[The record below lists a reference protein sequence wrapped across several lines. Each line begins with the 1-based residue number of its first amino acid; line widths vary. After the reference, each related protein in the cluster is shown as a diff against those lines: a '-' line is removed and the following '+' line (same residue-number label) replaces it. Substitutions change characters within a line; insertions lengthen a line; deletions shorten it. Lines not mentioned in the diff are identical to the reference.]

1 MLKKLMYSVSAII
14 VLIWGKYLLGEDLI
28 LLLQWWAI
36 IMCLGLIFM
45 PLTNLL
51 FSSFADKGILF
62 SKTIGIAC
70 SGYIMWLFSS
80 LHILKFN
87 ERSCLI
93 TVVITLLINVT
104 IILVP
109 WLRAKIKHNGRTL
122 IKSLF
127 QGYGREN
134 IEVILTEEI
143 LFLAIFIFFVYVR
156 GFNPEIFGTTE
167 KFMDYGFMTTIAR
180 SDYMPPQDFWLSGTA
195 LNYYYVGQFMATFLS
210 KLSFVGTSVGYNLML
225 MMIGAFTVMLPYSL
239 AYNMILYY
247 RRDRKQKK
255 GILPAASGVLAGAA
269 VCIAGNMHYPIYKW
283 LVPAYQ
289 KYILKATELYSYW
302 FPAATRYI
310 GYNPDT
316 TDKTIHE
323 FPAYSFV
330 LGDLHAHVI
339 NILFVLTLLGIL
351 LGWLHKRPKINDE
364 RPSLKKEIFNPFIL
378 MLGLLIGL
386 FHTTNYWDFYIYY
399 VVSGAII
406 LFSNMIVYNFKG
418 KAYWLTG
425 IQGVIILVLGELFC
439 LPFTLNFNKMSGT
452 PIWAEAHTPIY
463 QLLVLW
469 GLPIIT
475 VLAFLIFMA
484 GDFALLRNR
493 SRKKTKKKKQKE
505 RISIVLFM
513 QGLNSSDLFILT
525 IGLCAIGLILLPELV
540 YIEDIYSGDYKR
552 ANTMFKLT
560 YQAFIMFGICLGYI
574 LIRLLA
580 FGRTKHQKVMA
591 GVLLFLFSL
600 SLFYV
605 GNATKAWFGD
615 ISDKKGYEGIDSTAF
630 MELKMPEDDLATKW
644 LNENVEGTPVV
655 LEANGDSYTA
665 YQRVSVITGLP
676 TPLGWYN
683 HERLWKSEPDTSDIE
698 VTAMLNKRAE
708 DIKTI
713 YTSLDEETVSALLQ
727 EYKVSYIYVGGLEL
741 KKYEII
747 NHELIKSLGTVV
759 FEIPTTATKN
769 YETYIVKIE

>member
-1 MLKKLMYSVSAII
+1 MFKKLMYSVSAII

-70 SGYIMWLFSS
+70 SGYIMWLLSS
-80 LHILKFN
+80 LHILKFD
-87 ERSCLI
+87 EKSCLI
-93 TVVITLLINVT
+93 SVAIGLLINVT

-109 WLRAKIKHNGRTL
+109 RLRAKTKQNERTL
-122 IKSLF
+122 VKSLF
-127 QGYGREN
+127 NGFGRETL
-134 IEVILTEEI
+134 EVILTEEI

-180 SDYMPPQDFWLSGTA
+180 SDYMPPQDFWFSGTA
-195 LNYYYVGQFMATFLS
+195 LNYYYVGQYMATFLS
-210 KLSFVGTSVGYNLML
+210 KLSFVGTSAGYNLML
-225 MMIGAFTVMLPYSL
+225 MMIGAFSVMLPYSL
-239 AYNMILYY
+239 AYNMILHY

-255 GILPAASGVLAGAA
+255 GILPAVSGILAGAA

-289 KYILKATELYSYW
+289 KHILKATKLYHYW
-302 FPAATRYI
+302 FPDATRYI
-310 GYNPDT
+310 GYNPET

-339 NILFVLTLLGIL
+339 NILFVLTILGVL
-351 LGWLHKRPKINDE
+351 LGWLHKRPKTNE
-364 RPSLKKEIFNPFIL
+364 ELPSLKKEIFNPSIL
-378 MLGLLIGL
+378 MMGLLIGL
-386 FHTTNYWDFYIYY
+386 FHMTNYWDFPIYY

-425 IQGVIILVLGELFC
+425 IQGIFILTLGKLFC
-439 LPFTLNFNKMSGT
+439 LPFTMSFNQMSGK
-452 PIWAEAHTPIY
+452 PILAEAHTPIY

-475 VLAFLIFMA
+475 VLAFLVFMA
-484 GDFALLRNR
+484 VDFSALRNR
-493 SRKKTKKKKQKE
+493 RKKKTKNKQKE
-505 RISIVLFM
+505 RANIVLFM
-513 QGLNSSDLFILT
+513 QGLNSSDLYILT
-525 IGLCAIGLILLPELV
+525 IGLCAIGLILLPELI

-580 FGRTKHQKVMA
+580 FGRTKYQKVMA

-615 ISDKKGYEGIDSTAF
+615 ISTRKGYKGIDSTAF
-630 MELKMPEDDLATKW
+630 MEVRLPEDDLATKW
-644 LNENVEGTPVV
+644 LNDNVEGTPVV
-655 LEANGDSYTA
+655 LEANGDSYTS

-683 HERLWKSEPDTSDIE
+683 HERLWKSEPDTSDAEI
-698 VTAMLNKRAE
+698 TAMLNKRAE

-713 YTSLDEETVSALLQ
+713 YTSMDEATVSALLQ
-727 EYKVSYIYVGGLEL
+727 KYKVSYIYVGELEL
-741 KKYEII
+741 NKYGFI
-747 NHELIKSLGTVV
+747 NHDIIKSMGDVV
-759 FEIPTTATKN
+759 FEIPATAAKN